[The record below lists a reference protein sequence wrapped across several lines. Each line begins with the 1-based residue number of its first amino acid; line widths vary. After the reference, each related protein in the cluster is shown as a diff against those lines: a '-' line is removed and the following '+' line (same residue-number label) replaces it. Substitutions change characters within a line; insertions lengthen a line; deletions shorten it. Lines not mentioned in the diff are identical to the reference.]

1 MLSALAIL
9 SSPAAQFALFA
20 ALCWAPATGLPTWPA
35 LSRGRLGSTVAISLV
50 VGAFVFLA
58 ARQAGVSAEP

>member
-1 MLSALAIL
+1 MVWALAII
-9 SSPAAQFALFA
+9 SSPAAHLALFA

-35 LSRGRLGSTVAISLV
+35 LSRGRFASTVTISV
-50 VGAFVFLA
+50 AVGVFVFLA